1 VEQSFFKDQLAYQ
14 NNEET
19 KKVAAGQLINNVG
32 EQVLIHNNTAYL
44 FPQKTNLNVSTQ
56 VQNSRWKDI
65 NDVGSNE
72 EQKNAVFKVWINHG
86 EKADKAAY
94 QYLIMPGINKPAK
107 ARKLA
112 DNFVILNQ
120 TNVQAVYS
128 KSANKLMLVFF
139 RPSETE
145 IEGIKI
151 KADQA
156 CIVLIEN
163 PGSGNPE
170 LYVADPSRKVKEV
183 NIEIGTEKIN
193 IQLPVTLD
201 YAGSSVHYKK
211 TNP

>member
-1 VEQSFFKDQLAYQ
+1 M
-14 NNEET
+14 
-19 KKVAAGQLINNVG
+19 INNVG
-32 EQVLIHNNTAYL
+32 EQLLIHNNTAYL

-56 VQNSRWKDI
+56 VQNGRWKDI

-72 EQKNAVFKVWINHG
+72 EHKNAVFKVWINHG

-170 LYVADPSRKVKEV
+170 LYVADPSRKVKR
-183 NIEIGTEKIN
+183 
-193 IQLPVTLD
+193 
-201 YAGSSVHYKK
+201 
-211 TNP
+211 